1 MSSPSA
7 SNSSSVNSSS
17 LTVAGPNHCAGFAAS
32 ITAEL
37 NMINAT
43 TAKKRIPFFL
53 VFTVEILNFHVIS
66 DCYKHHKS
74 FKSPVILSIFSSGAG
89 PMDIQVIVPGAICV

>member
-1 MSSPSA
+1 
-7 SNSSSVNSSS
+7 
-17 LTVAGPNHCAGFAAS
+17 
-32 ITAEL
+32 
-37 NMINAT
+37 MIPAT
-43 TAKKRIPFFL
+43 TAKKIIPFFL

-66 DCYKHHKS
+66 DCYQRHKS